1 MRWLLIAEWLPQYQR
16 AWLRGDLIA
25 GATVWAVLI
34 PSALAYAGIVGVDPI
49 VGLYTVPLALLAYA
63 LFGGSRLLVV
73 GPDAAVSVLSAA
85 TVASVVAG
93 DDYFGLTVAL
103 ALMVGVIY
111 VLFFLLRMGWIA
123 DLIPDPVLKGLI
135 EGVVWVTILK
145 QVPTLLGLELQ
156 EPGGRFFTTLAQV
169 VRALPQFHPMTV
181 VVGVSSVVAL
191 LLVRRLAPRM
201 PGPLVVLAGSIIV
214 VGSFGLDDAG
224 VAVLGRTSGSSRLG
238 LPTGLDTGQI
248 AGMIPGALAIVV
260 LGFTASIGAMKRAA
274 EQTGERTDPDREL
287 LAIGL
292 SNLGAGVSGGYAVC
306 GTLSKTAVAIESG
319 GKTQVGNLV
328 AGVLGVLTILFLLP
342 LFADLASST
351 LAAIVVVVMLGLSD
365 LGYFRRLWRVRRLE
379 LAVGAVA
386 FAAVLVFGVLPGVM
400 IGVVLALFVIGEHIH
415 RPRTAVVGRLP
426 SGAFVD
432 IQDHED
438 AEEIPGMLIWRQ
450 YAPLVFLN
458 ARNLSNKLRALAL
471 GRDNIRVVV
480 LDATASAGV
489 DSTATT
495 AFIAARNDLL
505 AAGVALW
512 LVNVQEDTW
521 QRIVATLDAAG
532 APIPLRFDSL
542 DEAVARFEQH
552 GPDDA
557 SAHR

>member
-34 PSALAYAGIVGVDPI
+34 PSALAYARIVGVDPI